1 MTKCL
6 TKMQVGQG
14 REPFAHQLATYD
26 FAKDREYA
34 ALFLEMGLGKTAI
47 VINLCEHHFQAGH
60 IAKALI
66 VCPLSLCD
74 TWQEE
79 VVRCFPNRKVL
90 NLCDRAGTAG
100 KLRLME
106 EADAADYILINYDA
120 LGDPKRHLSNFGA
133 ELHKYLLGLD
143 KKLLICCDEST
154 YIKNALAGRS
164 KGVLALGVLA
174 GYRIVMTGTPL
185 PQGPQDA
192 FGQYAFLKEDLFGRY
207 YTNFRNNWFVM
218 HPVWKTKVLG
228 FRPGKEELFK
238 EILYSCA
245 IRFTKDQCTDLPP
258 KLYET
263 RTYKLSPEQ
272 QAFYNEFARQWVAEV
287 EEHKISATN
296 GVVKSMR
303 LAQSCTGFVGD
314 SDEEGCH
321 VNRVFKDN
329 AKLDLLMEVL
339 DEVEG
344 KVIIWCAWRK
354 NVADVCQRLRLA
366 GIKHVDYTGE
376 TPDRREHEMAFREDP
391 SVRCFVGTGSAG
403 GMGLNLQGPQVR
415 TVVYFSQD
423 YKVLT
428 RQQSED
434 RAHRGGIKHNVTII
448 DLVAK
453 GTAEEAI
460 VKALRKGV
468 RLQDRILEAPAAF
481 VRGLE

>member
-1 MTKCL
+1 
-6 TKMQVGQG
+6 
-14 REPFAHQLATYD
+14 
-26 FAKDREYA
+26 
-34 ALFLEMGLGKTAI
+34 
-47 VINLCEHHFQAGH
+47 
-60 IAKALI
+60 
-66 VCPLSLCD
+66 
-74 TWQEE
+74 
-79 VVRCFPNRKVL
+79 
-90 NLCDRAGTAG
+90 
-100 KLRLME
+100 
-106 EADAADYILINYDA
+106 
-120 LGDPKRHLSNFGA
+120 
-133 ELHKYLLGLD
+133 
-143 KKLLICCDEST
+143 
-154 YIKNALAGRS
+154 
-164 KGVLALGVLA
+164 
-174 GYRIVMTGTPL
+174 
-185 PQGPQDA
+185 
-192 FGQYAFLKEDLFGRY
+192 
-207 YTNFRNNWFVM
+207 M
-218 HPVWKTKVLG
+218 HTVWKAKVLG